1 MTFCSNSLRAGS
13 LTGGKRVDIETK
25 VAKGEMEYGT
35 EGIHE

>member
-1 MTFCSNSLRAGS
+1 MTFCSNYLRAGS

-25 VAKGEMEYGT
+25 VAKGKLENGT